1 MADTRNGR
9 WFDAGY
15 SDIVAVRNSHKDVL
29 IEFANG
35 DMVTV
40 PAKNL
45 GLPGGQLRVELS
57 SDGPHSIRAV
67 MGSGEAV
74 DVSWEQL
81 RAAADPDFAQELRRR
96 DADEARRLGRRLKAL
111 REDRG
116 LSQRALAQQIGMSS
130 PQLSKIESGSFV
142 LRVSTVHTLL
152 RAMGAT
158 LADIADPDAAEVS
171 QQELRKRARRAGV
184 PGDILD
190 RLLAHTPRA
199 SVSSL
204 LVHAFDW
211 SRDSLANGVPANGPL
226 PVAVRYKAL
235 RSQQPQA
242 PLVNVS
248 YRLSLS
254 VRTFGQYV
262 PSRGVPADPAI
273 IRRDALDAGGMVTLH
288 SLLQWAGAAG
298 VPVIPVH
305 GRGGFSAAAWI
316 VDDVPVVVLKETREF
331 MAFWLFD
338 LAHELGHIARGHVA
352 QSGIMDVDAPDV
364 RPGADRDEQE
374 ANEFALQL
382 VLPDHEVL
390 IHEVRVQ
397 ARGNYLRFKGAVAAV
412 AASAGVSAGLLGM
425 VAAYEMQ
432 EVGEYKDR
440 WGSASNLA
448 RSEGPGRPVAQQAL
462 WRHLS
467 AERLPEVDNALV
479 KALVGV
485 SGD

>member
-1 MADTRNGR
+1 MADARKEP
-9 WFDAGY
+9 WLEAGY
-15 SDIVAVRNSHKDVL
+15 SDIVAARASRDDVM

-35 DMVTV
+35 DTVTV
-40 PAKNL
+40 SAKTL
-45 GLPGGQLRVELS
+45 GLPGDQLRVEPS

-67 MGSGEAV
+67 MGSGEAF
-74 DVSWEQL
+74 DVSWEQV
-81 RAAADPDFAQELRRR
+81 RSAADPDFAQELRRQ

-116 LSQRALAQQIGMSS
+116 LSQRALAQLIGMSA
-130 PQLSKIESGSFV
+130 PQLSKIESGFFD

-158 LADIADPDAAEVS
+158 LADIAGPHAAEVS

-184 PGDILD
+184 PGDMLD
-190 RLLAHTPRA
+190 RLLAHTPLA
-199 SVSSL
+199 SVSAL

-211 SRDSLANGVPANGPL
+211 SRDSLANGVPTNGPL
-226 PVAVRYKAL
+226 PVGVRYKSL

-248 YRLSLS
+248 YRLSVT

-262 PSRGVPADPAI
+262 PYSGVPADPAI
-273 IRRDALDAGGMVTLH
+273 LRRGALAAGGRVTLH
-288 SLLQWAGAAG
+288 SLLQWADAAG

-305 GRGGFSAAAWI
+305 GRGGFSAAAWT
-316 VDDVPVVVLKETREF
+316 VDEVPVVVLKETREF

-364 RPGADRDEQE
+364 RSGADRDEQE

-382 VLPDHEVL
+382 LLPDHEVL

-397 ARGNYLRFKGAVAAV
+397 TRGNYLRFKGAVAAV

-448 RSEGPGRPVAQQAL
+448 RSEGSGRPVAQQAL

-467 AERLPEVDNALV
+467 AEKLPDVDKELV
-479 KALVGV
+479 TGLVGV
-485 SGD
+485 PGD